1 MIKVNRQRFYEI
13 FKDDVYV
20 SLIQKNIYER
30 SSCPHYNIIDN
41 RTNEI
46 VGVYSDGSW
55 ENTFEVI
62 IELASKED
70 VIAHYERILK
80 HKEGEI
86 ESYKKVLKK
95 LRDYKNLS
103 PKQRAEVDKEEK
115 EKRERR
121 KNSSSLF
128 TFMEN
133 DSIMPY
139 SNKEF
144 NIDTI
149 MEAIKLINESTLKQ
163 TSN

>member
-1 MIKVNRQRFYEI
+1 M
-13 FKDDVYV
+13 
-20 SLIQKNIYER
+20 
-30 SSCPHYNIIDN
+30 
-41 RTNEI
+41 
-46 VGVYSDGSW
+46 
-55 ENTFEVI
+55 
-62 IELASKED
+62 
-70 VIAHYERILK
+70 
-80 HKEGEI
+80 
-86 ESYKKVLKK
+86 KK

-121 KNSSSLF
+121 KNSPSLF
-128 TFMEN
+128 TFMGN